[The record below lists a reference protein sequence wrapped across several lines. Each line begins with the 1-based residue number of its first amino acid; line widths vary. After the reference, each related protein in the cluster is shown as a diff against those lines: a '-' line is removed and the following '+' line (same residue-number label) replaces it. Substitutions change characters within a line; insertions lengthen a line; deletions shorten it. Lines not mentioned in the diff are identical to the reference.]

1 MKIGCFALLTLL
13 LMLALVVVGG
23 AAALFM
29 GGAMFETPK
38 TFPQTHTS
46 SDAYRV
52 QDKLFELVLRG
63 SGRSS
68 RQDPI
73 VLTDQELSAF
83 LATYLERAEGIP
95 LSPLMVRLYPET
107 VEMQGRTALKNLFRG
122 FPAYFLPDYLPAST
136 MDRRV
141 WVTVRGSIGVGQ
153 EKGGKYG
160 RLEVKEFSLGNQD
173 IGPWLLSLLV
183 GRERLRWQMPA
194 VVETI
199 QVQDGRMVIT
209 AGR

>member
-1 MKIGCFALLTLL
+1 MKFGCLGLLILL
-13 LMLALVVVGG
+13 LILALVLVGG

-29 GGAMFETPK
+29 GGAMFATPK
-38 TFPQTHTS
+38 IFPQTYTG

-52 QDKLFELVLRG
+52 QDKLFELVLRE

-83 LATYLERAEGIP
+83 LATYLERAEAIP
-95 LSPLMVRLYPET
+95 LSPLMVRLHPAT
-107 VEMQGRTALKNLFRG
+107 VEIQGRTALRNLFKG
-122 FPAYFLPDYLPAST
+122 FPAYFLPKYLPAST
-136 MDRRV
+136 MDRPV
-141 WVTVRGSIGVGQ
+141 WVTVRGSIGVDR
-153 EKGGKYG
+153 ERAGKYG

-173 IGPWLLSLLV
+173 VGPWLVSLLV

-199 QVQDGRMVIT
+199 QVQDGRIVIT